1 MKKKSGLLILS
12 HRPDGV
18 RQSMRFAFFI
28 GLLSMIMFLSPA
40 NLNAAVKVSG
50 SDEETA
56 PQQVKVSGTITDATT
71 KEPLVGVNVIVEGT
85 TIGVMTDVNGK
96 FSLSVPSLSG
106 TLAISYIGYVAQNV
120 PINGMTS
127 IEIALESDVKAL
139 EEVVVTGYGT
149 VRKSDLTG
157 SVSSIKT
164 EQLLQLPTQR
174 VDQAIQGRAA
184 GVFVMNTDGSP
195 GGNTLIRIRGNNSI
209 NGGND
214 PLDHS

>member
-18 RQSMRFAFFI
+18 CLSMRFAFII

-40 NLNAAVKVSG
+40 SLYAAGNASG
-50 SDEETA
+50 SDEGTA

-71 KEPLVGVNVIVEGT
+71 KEPLVGVNVVLDGT
-85 TIGVMTDVNGK
+85 TIGVMTDVKGK
-96 FSLSVPSLSG
+96 FTLSVPNLNG
-106 TLAISYIGYVAQNV
+106 TLAISYIGYVAQKI
-120 PINGMTS
+120 PINGMTE
-127 IEIALESDVKAL
+127 IEVSLESDVKAL

-174 VDQAIQGRAA
+174 VDQAIQGRAYRCIC
-184 GVFVMNTDGSP
+184 SE
-195 GGNTLIRIRGNNSI
+195 
-209 NGGND
+209 
-214 PLDHS
+214 H